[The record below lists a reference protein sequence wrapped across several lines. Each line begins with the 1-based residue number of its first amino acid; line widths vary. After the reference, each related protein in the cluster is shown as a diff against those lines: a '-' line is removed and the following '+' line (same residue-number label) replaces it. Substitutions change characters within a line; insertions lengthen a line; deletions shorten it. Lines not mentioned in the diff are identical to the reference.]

1 MAKVNSSQKKQ
12 QKSFIIMIVAIVLV
26 ALAICFVLFDKY
38 SSKSSLLENQNF
50 ATAISSAIGKAPA
63 FISQDDLAKPEY
75 LAVAY
80 DSSSKTYSIGIGY
93 DGFLDGYNDYLK
105 KSEAGE
111 DVSGIDLSKFV
122 KSASYKGENELFDD
136 IKYFTGVKVMELSEL
151 SFTDSSVFA
160 GLSKITDANV
170 SYCGLTEVS
179 GFADYGNH
187 EGFEVLN
194 ITGNSVD
201 DYSPLEY
208 FKDKVIVN
216 NYYTLKPN
224 EDGTYDSSSIVA
236 VSQTLEEY
244 LEQLAEEEEGGEEAD
259 GEEEAEGE
267 EAENEGAEGGEA
279 DGGETDGGEEAE
291 EPEEEPAE

>member
-1 MAKVNSSQKKQ
+1 MARVNSSQKKQ

-26 ALAICFVLFDKY
+26 ALAILYVLFDKY

-50 ATAISSAIGKAPA
+50 ATALSSAIGKAPA
-63 FISQDDLAKPEY
+63 FISADDLAKPEY
-75 LAVAY
+75 LAVSY
-80 DSSSKTYSIGIGY
+80 DASSKTYSIGVGY

-136 IKYFTGVKVMELSEL
+136 VKYFTGVKVLELSSL
-151 SFTDSSVFA
+151 SFSDSSVFA
-160 GLSKITDANV
+160 GLSKITDANI
-170 SYCGLTEVS
+170 SYCGLTEVA

-194 ITGNSVD
+194 IAGNSVE

-216 NYYTLKPN
+216 NYYTLQPN

-244 LEQLAEEEEGGEEAD
+244 LEELEHEGEEDEEENAEEEG
-259 GEEEAEGE
+259 EEAEGE
-267 EAENEGAEGGEA
+267 EADAEEAEAEGGE
-279 DGGETDGGEEAE
+279 ETEAAGEEA
-291 EPEEEPAE
+291 AE